1 MSTGNIKMSNTL
13 MGNTVSH
20 GNTFAAYHAEGHKR
34 SNASGFQI
42 YLVALIG
49 LAVAAFLFSLAPL

>member
-1 MSTGNIKMSNTL
+1 MSNTL

-20 GNTFAAYHAEGHKR
+20 GNSLKAYHAEGHKR